1 MWSKISTAKK
11 NKAMTDIVKI
21 NNVKEKIINIRNQKV
36 ILDTDVAYL
45 YGVKTKEVN
54 QAVRNNPDK
63 FPYGYVF
70 DLTLDEK
77 VEVVKN
83 FDHLEKLKF
92 SKVAPKAFTEKGLYM
107 LATIL
112 KSQVATE
119 TTINIIET
127 FTKTR
132 ELSRTVGELVTISE
146 ETKQKSLLKR
156 SGELISEVLT
166 EALDASETETSI
178 EINLAVLKF
187 KHTIKHKNGN
197 NEVREPEPIYIT
209 LQNKDLNGFQEEI

>member
-1 MWSKISTAKK
+1 MTEILRIGNVEDKIL
-11 NKAMTDIVKI
+11 I
-21 NNVKEKIINIRNQKV
+21 IRNQKI
-36 ILDTDVAYL
+36 ILDSDVAYL

-54 QAVRNNPDK
+54 QAVKNNPDK

-70 DLTLDEK
+70 ELSESEFADLRSKISTANL
-77 VEVVKN
+77 
-83 FDHLEKLKF
+83 
-92 SKVAPKAFTEKGLYM
+92 SKVRTIPKAFTEKGLYM

-209 LQNKDLNGFQEEI
+209 LQNKDLNGFLEEI

>member
-21 NNVKEKIINIRNQKV
+21 NTVKEKIINIRNQKV

-54 QAVRNNPDK
+54 QAVKNNPDK

-70 DLTLDEK
+70 DLTLGEK
-77 VEVVKN
+77 EEVVKI

-112 KSQVATE
+112 KSQVAIE

-209 LQNKDLNGFQEEI
+209 LQNKDLNDFQEKI

>member
-1 MWSKISTAKK
+1 MLDVVKISNIESKIQL
-11 NKAMTDIVKI
+11 
-21 NNVKEKIINIRNQKV
+21 IRDQKV
-36 ILDTDVAYL
+36 IIDSDVAKL
-45 YGVKTKEVN
+45 YDVETKRINEAVK
-54 QAVRNNPDK
+54 NNPEK

-70 DLTLDEK
+70 ELSKSEFEDLRS
-77 VEVVKN
+77 
-83 FDHLEKLKF
+83 KF
-92 SKVAPKAFTEKGLYM
+92 STANLSKIRTLPKAFTEKGLYM

-209 LQNKDLNGFQEEI
+209 LQNNDLNGYQEEI

>member
-1 MWSKISTAKK
+1 MIDVVKVTNIEDKIQ
-11 NKAMTDIVKI
+11 V
-21 NNVKEKIINIRNQKV
+21 IRNQKV
-36 ILDTDVAYL
+36 IIDSDVAKL
-45 YGVKTKEVN
+45 YDVETKRINEAVK
-54 QAVRNNPDK
+54 NNPDK

-70 DLTLDEK
+70 ELSESEFADLRSKISTANL
-77 VEVVKN
+77 
-83 FDHLEKLKF
+83 
-92 SKVAPKAFTEKGLYM
+92 SKVRTMPKAFTEKGLYM

-209 LQNKDLNGFQEEI
+209 LQNKDLNGFLEET

>member
-1 MWSKISTAKK
+1 MIDVVKVTNIEDKIQ
-11 NKAMTDIVKI
+11 V
-21 NNVKEKIINIRNQKV
+21 IRNQKV
-36 ILDTDVAYL
+36 IIDSDVAKL
-45 YGVKTKEVN
+45 YDVETKRINEAVK
-54 QAVRNNPDK
+54 NNPDK

-70 DLTLDEK
+70 ELSESEFADLRSKISTANL
-77 VEVVKN
+77 
-83 FDHLEKLKF
+83 
-92 SKVAPKAFTEKGLYM
+92 SKVRTMPKAFTEKGLYM

-178 EINLAVLKF
+178 EINLAVLKI

-209 LQNKDLNGFQEEI
+209 LQNKDLNGFLEET

>member
-1 MWSKISTAKK
+1 MTEILRLSNVEDKIL
-11 NKAMTDIVKI
+11 I
-21 NNVKEKIINIRNQKV
+21 IRNQKV
-36 ILDTDVAYL
+36 ILDSDIAYL

-54 QAVRNNPDK
+54 QAVKNNPDK
-63 FPYGYVF
+63 FPKGYVF
-70 DLTLDEK
+70 ELSESEFADLRS
-77 VEVVKN
+77 
-83 FDHLEKLKF
+83 KF
-92 SKVAPKAFTEKGLYM
+92 STANLSKVRTIPKAFTEKGLYM

-132 ELSRTVGELVTISE
+132 ELSRTVSELVTIPE

-166 EALDASETETSI
+166 EALDGSESETSI

-209 LQNKDLNGFQEEI
+209 LQNNNSNAFEVEI